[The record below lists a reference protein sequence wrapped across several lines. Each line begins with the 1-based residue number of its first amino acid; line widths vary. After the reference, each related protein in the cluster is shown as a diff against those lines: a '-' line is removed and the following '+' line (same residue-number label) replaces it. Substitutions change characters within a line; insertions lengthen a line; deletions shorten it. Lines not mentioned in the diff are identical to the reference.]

1 MIAEYHTV
9 NATRLKQSILFKN
22 EKWDVFLNYRK
33 WYIAYKNDSGA
44 ALQYSKQLSTGKVR
58 NIHISRAAKIITN
71 YIFKNEQEV
80 YAKFTKNCQSFSVP
94 ESLLSLLRLITGTSQ
109 NLEDNKDKSWD
120 DFQTLL
126 SAA

>member
-1 MIAEYHTV
+1 M
-9 NATRLKQSILFKN
+9 
-22 EKWDVFLNYRK
+22 
-33 WYIAYKNDSGA
+33 YIAYKNDSGA
-44 ALQYSKQLSTGKVR
+44 AFRYSKQLSTGKVQ
-58 NIHISRAAKIITN
+58 NIHISRTAKIITN

-80 YAKFTKNCQSFSVP
+80 YGKFTKNCQSFSVP

-120 DFQTLL
+120 NFQTLL